1 MGAGSMT
8 GLPIVE
14 TKANDISAFI
24 PTNVIS
30 ITDGQCFLESDLFL
44 SGVRPAV
51 NVGTSVSRVGGA
63 AQTKAMK
70 QVSGSLRVDLAQF
83 RDLEAFAAFASDLD
97 DASKAQLARG
107 QRMVELLKQ
116 GQYSPYP
123 IEDQV
128 VAIWAGTSGE
138 LDEVPAED
146 VRRFESELLAW
157 LKSSKPEILK
167 SIAAK
172 DAKLSDETIGLL
184 KSSVNEFKDGFEKA
198 DGQLLRGDV
207 AVTALDRGQVG
218 QEKIT
223 RNVKA

>member
-1 MGAGSMT
+1 MT

-30 ITDGQCFLESDLFL
+30 ITDGQCFLETDLFL

-51 NVGTSVSRVGGA
+51 NVGTSVSRVGGS
-63 AQTKAMK
+63 AQVKAMR

-116 GQYSPYP
+116 GQYAPYP
-123 IEDQV
+123 VEDQV
-128 VAIWAGTSGE
+128 VSIWSGTSGE

-146 VRRFESELLAW
+146 VRRFEAEYLAW
-157 LKSSKPEILK
+157 LKSAKPEILT

-172 DAKLSDETIGLL
+172 NEKLSDDQVELL
-184 KSSVNEFKDGFEKA
+184 KSSINEFKDSFEKA

-207 AVTALDRGQVG
+207 PVAPLDRAEVG
-218 QEKIT
+218 QETIT
-223 RNVKA
+223 RHAKG

>member
-1 MGAGSMT
+1 
-8 GLPIVE
+8 VE

-30 ITDGQCFLESDLFL
+30 ITDGQCFLETDLFN

-63 AQTKAMK
+63 AQVKAMR

-97 DASKAQLARG
+97 DASRAQLARG

-116 GQYSPYP
+116 PQYSPFP
-123 IEDQV
+123 VEEQV
-128 VAIWAGTSGE
+128 VSIWSGTSGE
-138 LDEVPAED
+138 LDEVPVED
-146 VRRFESELLAW
+146 IRRFEAEFLDY
-157 LKSSKPEILK
+157 LKSSKPEILR

-172 DAKLSDETIGLL
+172 NEKLSDDEIGLL
-184 KSSVNEFKDGFEKA
+184 RSAVDAFKNTFEKG

-207 AVTALDRGQVG
+207 PVGALDPEDVG
-218 QEKIT
+218 QEKIVRHT
-223 RNVKA
+223 KG

>member
-1 MGAGSMT
+1 MT

-30 ITDGQCFLESDLFL
+30 ITDGQCFLETDLFL

-63 AQTKAMK
+63 AQVKAMR

-83 RDLEAFAAFASDLD
+83 RDLEAFSAFASDLD

-116 GQYSPYP
+116 GQYTPYP
-123 IEDQV
+123 VEDQV
-128 VAIWAGTSGE
+128 VSIWSGTSGE

-146 VRRFESELLAW
+146 VRRFEAEFLAW
-157 LKSSKPEILK
+157 LKSSKPEILV

-172 DAKLSDETIGLL
+172 NEKLSDETIELL
-184 KSSVNEFKDGFEKA
+184 KDSIDEFKNSFEKA

-207 AVTALDRGQVG
+207 AVAPLARDEVA
-218 QEKIT
+218 QETIT

>member
-1 MGAGSMT
+1 MT

-14 TKANDISAFI
+14 TKGNDVSAFI

-30 ITDGQCFLESDLFL
+30 ITDGQCFLETDLFL

-63 AQTKAMK
+63 AQIKAMK
-70 QVSGSLRVDLAQF
+70 TVSGSLRVDLAQF
-83 RDLEAFAAFASDLD
+83 RDLEAFSAFASDLD

-123 IEDQV
+123 VEDQV
-128 VAIWAGTSGE
+128 VSIWSGTSGE
-138 LDEVPAED
+138 LDEVPVQD
-146 VRRFESELLAW
+146 VRRFETEFLAW
-157 LKSSKPEILK
+157 LKSSKPEILV
-167 SIAAK
+167 SIASTQK
-172 DAKLSDETIGLL
+172 VTDETVELL
-184 KSSVNEFKDGFEKA
+184 KGAANEFKDSFEKA

-207 AVTALDRGQVG
+207 AVKALDKDEVA
-218 QEKIT
+218 QETIT